1 MKLDSVVDRVGAL
14 REFVET
20 TSPYLPADELAPAQ
34 AVVDRAGERLALSRA
49 HTVVALAGATGS
61 GKSTLFNRLAGVEL
75 SPAGRR
81 RPTTGEAYACVW
93 GSGADELL
101 DWLDVVKRYGVPA
114 GELDGLVLLDLP
126 DYDSVAA
133 SHRVEV
139 DRLLRVVDLIVWV
152 LHPQKYADKVVH
164 RQYLE
169 QFAAHKDVTVVA
181 LHQADLLSPEDLREC
196 LSDLDDLLRAD
207 GLAGVP
213 VVATSAVGPP
223 GLDPLVT
230 QLTGAVRRREA
241 ALRRLDA
248 DVTTVSAQ
256 LAPLVAAPAP
266 EVPKASQ
273 KALVD
278 ALAHAAGVP
287 LVASATEQAYVHRA
301 RKATGWPFARW
312 VRRFRADPL
321 RRLRVGSASAG
332 STVGATSIGPAA
344 PAAQAEASLAVRQIA
359 EDAGRGLAPPWQDA
373 LRTAARSRRDDL
385 PDALDVA
392 VARTDLKLD
401 RNPRWWR
408 TFGLLQWIAALAV
421 VAGVLW
427 LLVRY
432 VMFALALPEIP
443 MPEVG
448 RVPLPTFL
456 LFAGLLVGL
465 GLALLVRPIVRLAA
479 RRKGRRAY
487 ARLRSAVVL
496 VADSHVLTPVR
507 GVLDAYARA
516 RSLLGTKRE
525 RVGGVG

>member
-1 MKLDSVVDRVGAL
+1 MNLDSVADRVGAL
-14 REFVET
+14 RQFVET
-20 TSPYLPADELAPAQ
+20 TSPYLPADDLAPAQ

-61 GKSTLFNRLAGVEL
+61 GKSTLFNRLAGVDL

-81 RPTTGEAYACVW
+81 RPTTGETYACVW
-93 GSGADELL
+93 GSGAEELL
-101 DWLDVVKRYGVPA
+101 DWLDVGKRYAVPA
-114 GELDGLVLLDLP
+114 GELAGLVLLDLP
-126 DYDSVAA
+126 DYDSVEA

-139 DRLLRVVDLIVWV
+139 DRLLAVVDLIVWV
-152 LHPQKYADKVVH
+152 LHPQKYADRVVH

-169 QFAAHKDVTVVA
+169 QFAAHQDVTVVA

-196 LSDLDDLLRAD
+196 LSDLDDLLAAD

-223 GLDPLVT
+223 GLDPLVSR
-230 QLTGAVRRREA
+230 LSAAVRRREA

-256 LAPLVAAPAP
+256 LTPLVDAPTP
-266 EVPKASQ
+266 DLDRGSE

-312 VRRFRADPL
+312 IRRFRADPL
-321 RRLRVGSASAG
+321 QRLRVGSSPSGAG
-332 STVGATSIGPAA
+332 STIGATSIGPAA
-344 PAAQAEASLAVRQIA
+344 PAAQAEAALAVRQIA
-359 EDAGRGLAPPWQDA
+359 DDAGRGLAAPWQDA
-373 LRTAARSRRDDL
+373 LRTAARGRMDDL

-392 VARTDLKLD
+392 VARTDLKVG
-401 RNPRWWR
+401 RNPAWWR
-408 TFGLLQWIAALAV
+408 LFGVLQWIGALAV
-421 VAGVLW
+421 VAGLLW

-443 MPEVG
+443 MPAVG

-456 LFAGLLVGL
+456 LGAGLLVGL
-465 GLALLVRPIVRLAA
+465 VLALVVRPIVRIAA
-479 RRKGRRAY
+479 RRKGRQAY
-487 ARLRSAVVL
+487 ARLRAS
-496 VADSHVLTPVR
+496 VATVAGSHVLSPVR
-507 GVLDAYARA
+507 DVLADYAAA
-516 RSLLGTKRE
+516 RKALSSFR
-525 RVGGVG
+525 

>member
-1 MKLDSVVDRVGAL
+1 MKLDSVVDRIGAL
-14 REFVET
+14 RQFVET
-20 TSPYLPADELAPAQ
+20 TSPYLPAEELTSAQ
-34 AVVDRAGERLALSRA
+34 SIVDRAGERLALSRA

-61 GKSTLFNRLAGVEL
+61 GKSTLFNRLAGVDL

-81 RPTTGEAYACVW
+81 RPTTGETYACVW
-93 GSGADELL
+93 GSGADQLL
-101 DWLDVVKRYGVPA
+101 DWLDVGKRYAVPA
-114 GELDGLVLLDLP
+114 GDLDGLVLLDLP
-126 DYDSVAA
+126 DYDSVEA

-139 DRLLRVVDLIVWV
+139 DRLLAVVDLIVWV

-169 QFAAHKDVTVVA
+169 QFAAHKNVTVVA
-181 LHQADLLSPEDLREC
+181 LHQADLLSPDDLREC
-196 LSDLDDLLRAD
+196 LSDLDDLLSAD

-213 VVATSAVGPP
+213 MVATSAVGPP
-223 GLDPLVT
+223 GVDPLVSR
-230 QLTGAVRRREA
+230 LSAAVRRREA

-256 LAPLVAAPAP
+256 VQPLVAAPGPSLDRGSA
-266 EVPKASQ
+266 

-321 RRLRVGSASAG
+321 QRLRLGSSSAG
-332 STVGATSIGPAA
+332 SVVGATSLGPAA
-344 PAAQAEASLAVRQIA
+344 PAAQAEADLAVRRIA
-359 EDAGRGLAPPWQDA
+359 DDAGTSLASPWQDA
-373 LRTAARSRRDDL
+373 LRTAARSRRADL
-385 PDALDVA
+385 ADALDLA
-392 VARTDLKLD
+392 VARTDLKVG
-401 RNPRWWR
+401 RNPAWWR
-408 TFGLLQWIAALAV
+408 VFGVLQWIAALAV
-421 VAGVLW
+421 VAGLLW

-456 LFAGLLVGL
+456 LGAGLLTGL
-465 GLALLVRPIVRLAA
+465 LVALVVRPIVRLAA
-479 RRKGRRAY
+479 RRKGRRAH
-487 ARLRSAVVL
+487 ARLRAAVAE

-516 RSLLGTKRE
+516 RSLLPSERE
-525 RVGGVG
+525 RAGAVR